1 MNSNIVNASIN
12 AGGNAIVGN
21 ENTIIQNFINGL
33 DILLNEYKE
42 QLTNISNL
50 INEFK
55 PKTALSLLEELENR
69 IKDKEILQ
77 KELLTS
83 KILYLKVLTILDVL
97 PL

>member
-1 MNSNIVNASIN
+1 MMNSNIVNASIN

-69 IKDKEILQ
+69 IKDKEIL
-77 KELLTS
+77 
-83 KILYLKVLTILDVL
+83 
-97 PL
+97 